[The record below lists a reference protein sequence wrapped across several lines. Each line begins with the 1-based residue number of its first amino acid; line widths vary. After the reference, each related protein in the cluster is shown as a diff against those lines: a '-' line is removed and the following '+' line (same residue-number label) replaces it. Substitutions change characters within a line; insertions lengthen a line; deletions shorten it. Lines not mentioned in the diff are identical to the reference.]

1 MRCSFLTGTPTA
13 GVSLM
18 VGGISRTGD
27 PVAGQLRSPRLGSG
41 KNKLADG
48 SR

>member
-1 MRCSFLTGTPTA
+1 
-13 GVSLM
+13 M

-48 SR
+48 SISAHWLAKVPSPWAML